1 MHLEHIKAKI
11 TSRQEL
17 SNILARWRFKGY
29 KVVFSNGVFDLLH
42 RGHLEYLSKAAD
54 MGQKLVIGLN
64 SDASVKRLKGPERPV
79 QDEYTRAMILSAL
92 SFVDVVT
99 LFEEDTPY
107 ELIKV
112 IVPNVLVKG
121 ADYTPEN
128 IVGYDIVTQT
138 GGEVRTVDLSEGFST
153 TATISRLKKL

>member
-1 MHLEHIKAKI
+1 MHLDHIKAKI

-54 MGQKLVIGLN
+54 MGQKLIIGLN
-64 SDASVKRLKGPERPV
+64 SDASVKRLKGANRPV

-107 ELIKV
+107 ELIKI

-121 ADYTPEN
+121 ADYKPEN
-128 IVGYDIVTQT
+128 IVGYNIVTQT
-138 GGEVRTVDLSEGFST
+138 GGEVRTVELSEGFST
-153 TATISRLKKL
+153 TTTIDKLKR